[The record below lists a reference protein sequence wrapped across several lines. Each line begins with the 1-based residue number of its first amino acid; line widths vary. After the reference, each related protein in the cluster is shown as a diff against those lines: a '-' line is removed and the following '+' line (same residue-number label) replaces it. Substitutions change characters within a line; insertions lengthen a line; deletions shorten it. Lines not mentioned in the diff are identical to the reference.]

1 MKAKSAPRSGP
12 PVILFPLHG
21 STDVQLMTAE
31 QHEKRMRECRLSLR
45 KHWSHEGV
53 RSLVTMIEL
62 TTARLTAEAIA
73 PESTPHDAGRASGVN
88 EMLNVIRTIITGQ
101 EDQV

>member
-31 QHEKRMRECRLSLR
+31 QHEKRMRECRLALR
-45 KHWSHEGV
+45 KHWTHEGV
-53 RSLVTMIEL
+53 KALVTLVEL
-62 TTARLTAEAIA
+62 TAARLTAEAIA
-73 PESTPHDAGRASGVN
+73 PDSTMDDVRRAGGVN
-88 EMLNVIRTIITGQ
+88 EMLNSIRIIITAEQ
-101 EDQV
+101 EQV